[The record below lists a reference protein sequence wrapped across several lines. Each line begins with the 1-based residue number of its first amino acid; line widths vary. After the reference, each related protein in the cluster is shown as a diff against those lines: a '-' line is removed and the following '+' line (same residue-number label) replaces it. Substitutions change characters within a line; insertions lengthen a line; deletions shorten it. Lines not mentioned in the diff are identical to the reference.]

1 VISNDQQQ
9 FRRLSGRV
17 SPVAGE
23 VEPVPAQQACGVTGP
38 GGAAPRWLPR
48 GLIVVLGTTG
58 ILVTTLALQQ
68 FATIVAPV
76 LLGLV
81 LVIGF
86 HPLTGI
92 LRRRG
97 APLWL
102 AVTVTLLTLVVV
114 IVGLA
119 GSLALSVAQLATVL
133 PAYQASFT
141 QLANELRAWLGS
153 LGVGPDELQAALSKI
168 NLSNVA
174 GLLAG
179 MLAGLAGAFSDMLL
193 LLFVVAFMALDAVGF
208 AGRLSRVRRER
219 PEIVGALDTFVRGT
233 RSYLLVSTLFGLI
246 VAAVDTG
253 FLWLVGV
260 PLPLLWGLLAFITN
274 YIPNIGF
281 IIGLVPPA
289 LLALL
294 AGGPKLMIAVIVAYS
309 VINFVIQSLIQPK
322 FVADAVDLS
331 LTLTFLSLIFW
342 SFVIG
347 PLGAVLAIPLTLLT
361 KALLLDVDPNT
372 RWMSSLITG
381 GPAPPDDNDAAATA
395 PQPGTKPVPDG
406 ALVSD
411 PTPDRNA
418 QNAVSQPP

>member
-1 VISNDQQQ
+1 
-9 FRRLSGRV
+9 
-17 SPVAGE
+17 
-23 VEPVPAQQACGVTGP
+23 
-38 GGAAPRWLPR
+38 
-48 GLIVVLGTTG
+48 
-58 ILVTTLALQQ
+58 
-68 FATIVAPV
+68 
-76 LLGLV
+76 
-81 LVIGF
+81 
-86 HPLTGI
+86 
-92 LRRRG
+92 
-97 APLWL
+97 
-102 AVTVTLLTLVVV
+102 V

-381 GPAPPDDNDAAATA
+381 GPAPPDDTDAAATA